1 MEREFLLEYPGGFY
15 FHALGH
21 NQDMVSVNAQ
31 PLYPRKHC
39 SSPEHQKDCL
49 NTTTHLCLCW
59 VRLSL
64 LSNWTSLVQ
73 PHTQM

>member
-1 MEREFLLEYPGGFY
+1 MEMAIDMEREFLLEYPGGFY

-39 SSPEHQKDCL
+39 SSPEHQR
-49 NTTTHLCLCW
+49 T
-59 VRLSL
+59 V
-64 LSNWTSLVQ
+64 
-73 PHTQM
+73 